1 MPVAQSALAMADE
14 TSAWPLS
21 AITDLSE
28 RIAACEQQLGVSPS
42 SPSSAPAQPRAHA
55 RVAELKRKLDE
66 IGKSSKLMPKL
77 QELEHSMDQLE
88 DWLHTEH
95 AGASQILLH
104 SSTKKSYVVQHAQ
117 QLQDFARQLKEVEAL
132 ESYAAEQPRKSGSS
146 AKLLFLVNT
155 PSLRELPAYGE
166 RLRAADAKS
175 AVLVGSAMQLH
186 EEVGRLAEDY
196 YQAMTALNDQMSLW
210 DQLLSDKIGTG
221 V

>member
-1 MPVAQSALAMADE
+1 M
-14 TSAWPLS
+14 
-21 AITDLSE
+21 
-28 RIAACEQQLGVSPS
+28 SPS

-132 ESYAAEQPRKSGSS
+132 ESY
-146 AKLLFLVNT
+146 VNT

>member
-132 ESYAAEQPRKSGSS
+132 ESY
-146 AKLLFLVNT
+146 VNT